1 MKNETIHGRLLAAM
15 STFIILMVC
24 LITYGMFYIT
34 GYYLYYFLFI
44 TSLFLGS
51 TNLLFILLKCE
62 DTRIHKPKKI
72 KVKKARKS
80 RRKKEVADLQEKD
93 KDDVV
98 EPVLEKHEKKKRVRL
113 HPIVLPICLIGYVL
127 VFYYCCTRIV
137 SYAKTVVNEG
147 KPIAAHAVFLIILF
161 VVITILE
168 RLCKHSKDNTRFVS
182 AILSNCR
189 VFFTILSIQ
198 TVLAAA
204 CVIIEV
210 LQLVSIQ
217 KYIGYLYTGIF
228 FYSVAFITLSLLII
242 IMRKELAVAPYIHI
256 PVPFVKREIDGQ
268 EKSFVEYLEEN
279 TGITLRSLWS
289 IKYIRDITPAIIFMI
304 AALLW
309 ISTCIIQ
316 VETNQQA
323 AVYRIGNLQE
333 KILKPGLHLTLPYP
347 FDKVEIYDTETVNK
361 TTIGYKATEN
371 ADNIWTEGHEGEEY
385 KLLLGG
391 GDEVVSINLRL
402 EYKISDLKQ
411 YLTTATSPESMM
423 QALAYELVTDQTI
436 ATDLSSLMSA
446 DRDAFSENFQK
457 ELSKMMEEKKLGLEV
472 VAVVL
477 ESIHPPVEIAWVY
490 QELISAGINAEK
502 YLVNAQ
508 DVAAVTIAQ
517 AETTHDTTVGG
528 AQVSYEEKV
537 AAAKAS
543 ITEFMASVEAYNASS
558 DAYKYQKY
566 LAAVRKAYGNAN
578 LVILGEGVDQ
588 SAIYFGN
595 IAGNSGNSSSS
606 NAGNSSS
613 SNAGNSSSS
622 NSNSNSGNNTNNSSG
637 NSSTQQ

>member
-1 MKNETIHGRLLAAM
+1 MKNETIQGRLLAAM

-34 GYYLYYFLFI
+34 GYYLYFFIFI

-72 KVKKARKS
+72 KVKKAKKRK
-80 RRKKEVADLQEKD
+80 RKKAVAEHEEMDSKEAIEAVKQKR
-93 KDDVV
+93 
-98 EPVLEKHEKKKRVRL
+98 EKKRRVRL

-127 VFYYCCTRIV
+127 IFYYCCTRIV
-137 SYAKTVVNEG
+137 SYAKTIVNGG

-168 RLCKHSKDNTRFVS
+168 RLCKHSNDNTRFVS

-189 VFFTILSIQ
+189 VFFTILSVQ

-210 LQLVSIQ
+210 LQLINIQ
-217 KYIGYLYTGIF
+217 KYIGYIYTGIF
-228 FYSVAFITLSLLII
+228 FYSVAFVTLSLLII
-242 IMRKELAVAPYIHI
+242 IMRKELAVAPYIHV

-289 IKYIRDITPAIIFMI
+289 IKYIRDITPAVVFLI
-304 AALLW
+304 AVLLW
-309 ISTCIIQ
+309 LSTCIIQ

-333 KILKPGLHLTLPYP
+333 KILQPGLHLTLPYP

-371 ADNIWTEGHEGEEY
+371 ADNIWTEGHQGEEY

-402 EYKISDLKQ
+402 EYKISDLKE

-457 ELSKMMEEKKLGLEV
+457 ELGKMMEEKKLGLEV
-472 VAVVL
+472 VAVIL

-543 ITEFMASVEAYNASS
+543 VTEFMASVEAYNASS

-595 IAGNSGNSSSS
+595 IAGNSGNSESGSS
-606 NAGNSSS
+606 NN
-613 SNAGNSSSS
+613 
-622 NSNSNSGNNTNNSSG
+622 NSNSNTNGNSNNSSG
-637 NSSTQQ
+637 NSNTQQ

>member
-1 MKNETIHGRLLAAM
+1 MKKETIHGRLLAAM
-15 STFIILMVC
+15 STFVILMVC

-44 TSLFLGS
+44 TSLFLSS

-72 KVKKARKS
+72 KVKKARKR
-80 RRKKEVADLQEKD
+80 RRKKAVAEQHEKD
-93 KDDVV
+93 PEETV
-98 EPVLEKHEKKKRVRL
+98 ELIEEKREKKKRVSF
-113 HPIVLPICLIGYVL
+113 HPFVLPTCLIGYV
-127 VFYYCCTRIV
+127 VIFYYCCTRIV
-137 SYAKTVVNEG
+137 AYAKTVVNEG
-147 KPIAAHAVFLIILF
+147 KPIANHAVFLIILF

-168 RLCKHSKDNTRFVS
+168 ILCKHSKGNTRFVS

-189 VFFTILSIQ
+189 VFFTILSVQ
-198 TVLAAA
+198 TVLAVA
-204 CVIIEV
+204 CVIVEV
-210 LQLVSIQ
+210 LQLVNIQ
-217 KYIGYLYTGIF
+217 KYISYIYTGIF
-228 FYSVAFITLSLLII
+228 FYYVAFVTLSLLII
-242 IMRKELAVAPYIHI
+242 IVRKELDVAPYIHV

-268 EKSFVEYLEEN
+268 EKSFLEYLEEN

-289 IKYIRDITPAIIFMI
+289 IKYIRDITPAILFMI
-304 AALLW
+304 GVLLW
-309 ISTCIIQ
+309 LSTCIIQ

-333 KILKPGLHLTLPYP
+333 KILNPGLHVTLPYP

-411 YLTTATSPESMM
+411 YLTTSTSPESMM
-423 QALAYELVTDQTI
+423 QAMAYELVTDKTI

-457 ELSKMMEEKKLGLEV
+457 ELSKMIKEKRLGLEV
-472 VAVVL
+472 VAVIL
-477 ESIHPPVEIAWVY
+477 ESIHPPVEIARVY
-490 QELISAGINAEK
+490 QELISAGINAEQ
-502 YLVNAQ
+502 YLVQAQ
-508 DVAAVTIAQ
+508 DVAAITIAQ
-517 AETTHDTTVGG
+517 AETTQDTTVGN
-528 AQVSYEEKV
+528 AQVNYEEKV

-543 ITEFMASVEAYNASS
+543 VTEFMASVEAYNASS

-595 IAGNSGNSSSS
+595 IVGDYGTSS
-606 NAGNSSS
+606 NN
-613 SNAGNSSSS
+613 
-622 NSNSNSGNNTNNSSG
+622 NSNSNSENS
-637 NSSTQQ
+637 NTQQ

>member
-1 MKNETIHGRLLAAM
+1 MKKETIHGRLLAAM
-15 STFIILMVC
+15 STFVILMVC

-44 TSLFLGS
+44 SSLFLSS

-72 KVKKARKS
+72 KVKKARKR
-80 RRKKEVADLQEKD
+80 RRKKAVAEQHEKD
-93 KDDVV
+93 P
-98 EPVLEKHEKKKRVRL
+98 EETELIEEKREKKKRVSF
-113 HPIVLPICLIGYVL
+113 HPFVLPTCLIGYV
-127 VFYYCCTRIV
+127 VIFYYCCTRIV
-137 SYAKTVVNEG
+137 AYAKTVVNEG
-147 KPIAAHAVFLIILF
+147 KPIANHAVFLIILF

-168 RLCKHSKDNTRFVS
+168 ILCKHSEGNTRFVS

-189 VFFTILSIQ
+189 VFFTILSVQ
-198 TVLAAA
+198 TVLAVA
-204 CVIIEV
+204 CVIVEV
-210 LQLVSIQ
+210 LQLVNIQ
-217 KYIGYLYTGIF
+217 KYISYIYTGIF
-228 FYSVAFITLSLLII
+228 FYYVAFVTLSLLII
-242 IMRKELAVAPYIHI
+242 IVRKELDVAPYIHV

-268 EKSFVEYLEEN
+268 EKSFLEYLEEN

-289 IKYIRDITPAIIFMI
+289 IKYIRDITPAILFMI
-304 AALLW
+304 GVLLW
-309 ISTCIIQ
+309 LSTCIIQ

-333 KILKPGLHLTLPYP
+333 KILNPGLHVTLPYP

-411 YLTTATSPESMM
+411 YLTTSTSPESMM
-423 QALAYELVTDQTI
+423 QAMAYELVTDKTI

-457 ELSKMMEEKKLGLEV
+457 ELSKMIKEKRLGLEV
-472 VAVVL
+472 VAVIL
-477 ESIHPPVEIAWVY
+477 ESIHPPVEIARVY
-490 QELISAGINAEK
+490 QELISAGINAEQ
-502 YLVNAQ
+502 YLVQAQ
-508 DVAAVTIAQ
+508 DVAAITIAQ
-517 AETTHDTTVGG
+517 AETTQDTTVGN
-528 AQVSYEEKV
+528 AQVNYEEKV

-543 ITEFMASVEAYNASS
+543 VTEFMASVEAYNASS

-595 IAGNSGNSSSS
+595 IVGDYGTSS
-606 NAGNSSS
+606 NN
-613 SNAGNSSSS
+613 
-622 NSNSNSGNNTNNSSG
+622 NSNSNSENS
-637 NSSTQQ
+637 NTQQ

>member
-15 STFIILMVC
+15 STFIILMVS

-34 GYYLYYFLFI
+34 GYYLYFFLFI

-62 DTRIHKPKKI
+62 DMRIHKPKKI
-72 KVKKARKS
+72 KVKKAKK
-80 RRKKEVADLQEKD
+80 RRKKKDIEESQEEIEE
-93 KDDVV
+93 DVKQ
-98 EPVLEKHEKKKRVRL
+98 EEKHAKKKQFSL

-127 VFYYCCTRIV
+127 IFYYCCTRIV
-137 SYAKTVVNEG
+137 SYAKTVINEG

-189 VFFTILSIQ
+189 VFFTILSVQ
-198 TVLAAA
+198 TVLAAV
-204 CVIIEV
+204 CVIVEV
-210 LQLVSIQ
+210 LQLVNIQ
-217 KYIGYLYTGIF
+217 KYIGYIYTGIF
-228 FYSVAFITLSLLII
+228 FYYVAFVTLSLLII
-242 IMRKELAVAPYIHI
+242 LMRKELAVAPYIHV

-289 IKYIRDITPAIIFMI
+289 IKYIRDITPAVVFLI
-304 AALLW
+304 AVLLW
-309 ISTCIIQ
+309 LSTCIIQ

-347 FDKVEIYDTETVNK
+347 FDKVEIYDTENVNK

-457 ELSKMMEEKKLGLEV
+457 ELAKMMEEKNLGLEV
-472 VAVVL
+472 VAVIL

-543 ITEFMASVEAYNASS
+543 VTEFMASVEAYNASS

-595 IAGNSGNSSSS
+595 IAGNSGNSVS
-606 NAGNSSS
+606 GNS
-613 SNAGNSSSS
+613 GNNS
-622 NSNSNSGNNTNNSSG
+622 NSNSNSKSGNN
-637 NSSTQQ
+637 STQQ

>member
-15 STFIILMVC
+15 STFIILMVS

-34 GYYLYYFLFI
+34 GYYLYFFLFI

-62 DTRIHKPKKI
+62 DMRIHKPKKI
-72 KVKKARKS
+72 KVKKAKK
-80 RRKKEVADLQEKD
+80 RRKKKDIEESQEEIEE
-93 KDDVV
+93 DVKQ
-98 EPVLEKHEKKKRVRL
+98 EEKHAKKKQFSL
-113 HPIVLPICLIGYVL
+113 HPVVLPICLIGYVL
-127 VFYYCCTRIV
+127 IFYYCCTRIV
-137 SYAKTVVNEG
+137 SYAKTVINEG

-189 VFFTILSIQ
+189 VFFTILSVQ
-198 TVLAAA
+198 TVLAAV
-204 CVIIEV
+204 CVIVEV
-210 LQLVSIQ
+210 LQLVNIQ
-217 KYIGYLYTGIF
+217 KYIGYIYTGIF
-228 FYSVAFITLSLLII
+228 FYYVAFVTLSLLII
-242 IMRKELAVAPYIHI
+242 LMRKELAVAPYIHV

-289 IKYIRDITPAIIFMI
+289 IKYIRDITPAVVFLI
-304 AALLW
+304 AVLLW
-309 ISTCIIQ
+309 LSTCIIQ

-347 FDKVEIYDTETVNK
+347 FDKVEIYDTENVNK

-457 ELSKMMEEKKLGLEV
+457 ELAKMMEEKNLGLEV
-472 VAVVL
+472 VAVIL

-543 ITEFMASVEAYNASS
+543 VTEFMASVEAYNASS

-595 IAGNSGNSSSS
+595 IAGNSGNSVS
-606 NAGNSSS
+606 GNSGNN
-613 SNAGNSSSS
+613 SNS
-622 NSNSNSGNNTNNSSG
+622 NSNSNSGNN
-637 NSSTQQ
+637 STQQ

>member
-24 LITYGMFYIT
+24 LITYGMFYVT

-72 KVKKARKS
+72 KVKKTKKS
-80 RRKKEVADLQEKD
+80 KRKKEVEE
-93 KDDVV
+93 VV
-98 EPVLEKHEKKKRVRL
+98 EPTEEKHDKKRRIKL

-127 VFYYCCTRIV
+127 IFYYCCTRIV

-189 VFFTILSIQ
+189 VFFTILSVQ

-210 LQLVSIQ
+210 LQLVNIQ
-217 KYIGYLYTGIF
+217 QYIGYLYTGIF
-228 FYSVAFITLSLLII
+228 FYSVAFVTLSLLII
-242 IMRKELAVAPYIHI
+242 IMRKELDVAPYIHI

-289 IKYIRDITPAIIFMI
+289 IKYIRDITPAVLFMI

-309 ISTCIIQ
+309 LSTCIIQ

-347 FDKVEIYDTETVNK
+347 FDKVEIYDTESVNK

-457 ELSKMMEEKKLGLEV
+457 ELSKMMEEKNLGLEV

-595 IAGNSGNSSSS
+595 IAGNSGSSSSESSGNSSS
-606 NAGNSSS
+606 NAGN
-613 SNAGNSSSS
+613 NS
-622 NSNSNSGNNTNNSSG
+622 NSNSNNNSGNN
-637 NSSTQQ
+637 STQ

>member
-15 STFIILMVC
+15 STFIILMVS

-34 GYYLYYFLFI
+34 GYYLYFFLFI

-62 DTRIHKPKKI
+62 DMRIHKPKKI
-72 KVKKARKS
+72 KVKKAKK
-80 RRKKEVADLQEKD
+80 RRKKKDIEESQEEAEE
-93 KDDVV
+93 DVKQ
-98 EPVLEKHEKKKRVRL
+98 EEKHAKKKQFSL
-113 HPIVLPICLIGYVL
+113 HPVVLPICLIGYVL
-127 VFYYCCTRIV
+127 IFYYCCTRIV
-137 SYAKTVVNEG
+137 SYAKTVINEG

-189 VFFTILSIQ
+189 VFFTILSVQ
-198 TVLAAA
+198 TVLAAV
-204 CVIIEV
+204 CVIVEV
-210 LQLVSIQ
+210 LQLVNIQ
-217 KYIGYLYTGIF
+217 KYIGYIYTGIF
-228 FYSVAFITLSLLII
+228 FYYVAFVTLSLLII
-242 IMRKELAVAPYIHI
+242 LMRKELAVAPYIHV

-289 IKYIRDITPAIIFMI
+289 IKYIRDITPAVVFLI
-304 AALLW
+304 AVLLW
-309 ISTCIIQ
+309 LSTCIIQ

-371 ADNIWTEGHEGEEY
+371 SDNIWTEGHQGEEY

-457 ELSKMMEEKKLGLEV
+457 ELAKMMEEKNLGLEV
-472 VAVVL
+472 VAVIL

-543 ITEFMASVEAYNASS
+543 VTEFMASVEAYNASS

-595 IAGNSGNSSSS
+595 IAGNSGNSASG
-606 NAGNSSS
+606 NAGNN
-613 SNAGNSSSS
+613 SNGNNS
-622 NSNSNSGNNTNNSSG
+622 NSNSNNNSGNNANSNSGNN
-637 NSSTQQ
+637 STQQ

>member
-15 STFIILMVC
+15 STFIILMIC

-34 GYYLYYFLFI
+34 GYYLYFFLFI

-62 DTRIHKPKKI
+62 DIRIHKPKKV
-72 KVKKARKS
+72 KTKKAKK
-80 RRKKEVADLQEKD
+80 RRKKA
-93 KDDVV
+93 VV
-98 EPVLEKHEKKKRVRL
+98 EQQNDEKEEAEVSVKETIAKKKRIRL
-113 HPIVLPICLIGYVL
+113 HPIVLPVCLIGYVL
-127 VFYYCCTRIV
+127 IFYYCCTRIV
-137 SYAKTVVNEG
+137 AFAKTVVNGE

-168 RLCKHSKDNTRFVS
+168 RLCKHSGDNTRFIS

-189 VFFTILSIQ
+189 VFFTILSVQ

-204 CVIIEV
+204 CVIVEV
-210 LQLVSIQ
+210 LQLINIQ
-217 KYIGYLYTGIF
+217 KYIGYIYTGIF
-228 FYSVAFITLSLLII
+228 FYCVAFVTLSLLII
-242 IMRKELAVAPYIHI
+242 LMRKELEIAPYIH
-256 PVPFVKREIDGQ
+256 VPLPFIKREIDGQ

-289 IKYIRDITPAIIFMI
+289 IKYIRDITPAILFMI
-304 AALLW
+304 AVLLW
-309 ISTCIIQ
+309 LSTCIIQ

-333 KILKPGLHLTLPYP
+333 KILQPGLHLTLPYP
-347 FDKVEIYDTETVNK
+347 FDKVEIYNTETVNK
-361 TTIGYKATEN
+361 TTIGYKSTEN
-371 ADNIWTEGHEGEEY
+371 ADNVWTEGHQGEEY

-446 DRDAFSENFQK
+446 DRDAFSENFRK
-457 ELSKMMEEKKLGLEV
+457 ELAKMIEDKNLGLEV
-472 VAVVL
+472 VAVIL

-490 QELISAGINAEK
+490 QELISAEIKAEK

-517 AETTHDTTVGG
+517 AETTQDTTVGA
-528 AQVSYEEKV
+528 AQVSYEEKM

-543 ITEFMASVEAYNASS
+543 VTEFMASVEAYNASS

-595 IAGNSGNSSSS
+595 IAGSSGDSSSS
-606 NAGNSSS
+606 N
-613 SNAGNSSSS
+613 
-622 NSNSNSGNNTNNSSG
+622 SG

>member
-15 STFIILMVC
+15 STFIILMVS

-34 GYYLYYFLFI
+34 GYYLYFFLFI

-62 DTRIHKPKKI
+62 DMRIHKPKKI
-72 KVKKARKS
+72 KVKKAKK
-80 RRKKEVADLQEKD
+80 RRKKKDIEESQEEIEEGVKQ
-93 KDDVV
+93 
-98 EPVLEKHEKKKRVRL
+98 EEKHAKKKQFSL

-127 VFYYCCTRIV
+127 IFYYCCTRIV
-137 SYAKTVVNEG
+137 SYAKTVINEG

-189 VFFTILSIQ
+189 VFFTILSVQ
-198 TVLAAA
+198 TVLAAV
-204 CVIIEV
+204 CVIVEV
-210 LQLVSIQ
+210 LQLVNIQ
-217 KYIGYLYTGIF
+217 KYIGYIYTGIF
-228 FYSVAFITLSLLII
+228 FYYVAFVTLSLLII
-242 IMRKELAVAPYIHI
+242 LMRKELAVAPYIHV

-289 IKYIRDITPAIIFMI
+289 IKYIRDITPAVVFLI
-304 AALLW
+304 AVLLW
-309 ISTCIIQ
+309 LSTCIIQ

-371 ADNIWTEGHEGEEY
+371 SDNIWTEGHQGEEY

-411 YLTTATSPESMM
+411 YLTTATSPEFMM

-457 ELSKMMEEKKLGLEV
+457 ELAKMMEEKNLGLEV
-472 VAVVL
+472 VAVIL

-543 ITEFMASVEAYNASS
+543 VTEFMASVEAYNASS

-595 IAGNSGNSSSS
+595 IAGNSGNSAS
-606 NAGNSSS
+606 GNL
-613 SNAGNSSSS
+613 GNSS
-622 NSNSNSGNNTNNSSG
+622 NSNSNSKSGSNSTNSSG
-637 NSSTQQ
+637 NSNTQQ

>member
-44 TSLFLGS
+44 TSLFLGT

-72 KVKKARKS
+72 KVKKDRKS
-80 RRKKEVADLQEKD
+80 RRKATEKAQETEKEEQ
-93 KDDVV
+93 VV
-98 EPVLEKHEKKKRVRL
+98 LVEENKEKKKRFSL
-113 HPIVLPICLIGYVL
+113 HPFVLPVCLIGYVL
-127 VFYYCCTRIV
+127 IFYYCCTRIV

-189 VFFTILSIQ
+189 VFFTILSVQ
-198 TVLAAA
+198 TVLAAV
-204 CVIIEV
+204 CVIVEV
-210 LQLVSIQ
+210 LQLVNIQ
-217 KYIGYLYTGIF
+217 KYIGYIYTGIF
-228 FYSVAFITLSLLII
+228 FYYVAFVTLSLLII
-242 IMRKELAVAPYIHI
+242 LMRKELAVAPYIHV
-256 PVPFVKREIDGQ
+256 PVPFVKREIEGQ

-289 IKYIRDITPAIIFMI
+289 IKYIRDITPAVVFLI
-304 AALLW
+304 AVLLW
-309 ISTCIIQ
+309 LSTCIIQ
-316 VETNQQA
+316 VEINQQA

-371 ADNIWTEGHEGEEY
+371 SDNIWTEGHQGEEY

-457 ELSKMMEEKKLGLEV
+457 ELAKMMEEKNLGLEV
-472 VAVVL
+472 VAVIL

-490 QELISAGINAEK
+490 QELISAGINAER

-543 ITEFMASVEAYNASS
+543 VTEFMASVEAYNASS

-595 IAGNSGNSSSS
+595 IAGNSGNSASG
-606 NAGNSSS
+606 NAGNN
-613 SNAGNSSSS
+613 SNGNNS
-622 NSNSNSGNNTNNSSG
+622 NSNSNNNSGNNANSNSGNN
-637 NSSTQQ
+637 STQQ

>member
-347 FDKVEIYDTETVNK
+347 FDKVEIYDTENVNK

-606 NAGNSSS
+606 NAGN
-613 SNAGNSSSS
+613 NSSS

>member
-34 GYYLYYFLFI
+34 GYYLYFFLFI

-51 TNLLFILLKCE
+51 TNLLFIILKCE

-72 KVKKARKS
+72 KVKKAKKS
-80 RRKKEVADLQEKD
+80 RRKKAVTEHENMDSKETI
-93 KDDVV
+93 
-98 EPVLEKHEKKKRVRL
+98 EPVEEKRDKKKRVRL
-113 HPIVLPICLIGYVL
+113 HPIVLPVCLIGYVL
-127 VFYYCCTRIV
+127 IFYYCCTRIV

-168 RLCKHSKDNTRFVS
+168 RLCKHSKDNTRFVT

-198 TVLAAA
+198 TVFAAV
-204 CVIIEV
+204 CVIVEV
-210 LQLVSIQ
+210 LQLVNIQ
-217 KYIGYLYTGIF
+217 KYIGYIYTGIF
-228 FYSVAFITLSLLII
+228 FYYVAFVTLSLLII
-242 IMRKELAVAPYIHI
+242 IMRKELSVAPYIHV

-268 EKSFVEYLEEN
+268 EKSFIEYLEEN

-289 IKYIRDITPAIIFMI
+289 IKYIRDITPEVVFLI
-304 AALLW
+304 AVLLW
-309 ISTCIIQ
+309 LSTCIIQ

-333 KILKPGLHLTLPYP
+333 KILQPGLHLTLPYP

-371 ADNIWTEGHEGEEY
+371 ADNIWTEGHQGEEY

-457 ELSKMMEEKKLGLEV
+457 ELSKMMEEKNLGLEV
-472 VAVVL
+472 VAVIL

-490 QELISAGINAEK
+490 QELISAGINAER

-543 ITEFMASVEAYNASS
+543 VTEFMASVEAYNASS

-595 IAGNSGNSSSS
+595 IAGNSGNSSSGNS
-606 NAGNSSS
+606 GNSAGGNSGNSSNNNAGNN
-613 SNAGNSSSS
+613 SNGNS
-622 NSNSNSGNNTNNSSG
+622 NNNSGNNN
-637 NSSTQQ
+637 TQQ

>member
-72 KVKKARKS
+72 KVKKTKKS
-80 RRKKEVADLQEKD
+80 RRKKAIAEHQD
-93 KDDVV
+93 KDDAVNPI
-98 EPVLEKHEKKKRVRL
+98 EEKPEKKRRFHL

-127 VFYYCCTRIV
+127 IFYYCCTRIV
-137 SYAKTVVNEG
+137 SYAKTVINEG

-189 VFFTILSIQ
+189 VFFTILSVQ

-210 LQLVSIQ
+210 LQLVNIQ
-217 KYIGYLYTGIF
+217 QYIGYLYTGIF
-228 FYSVAFITLSLLII
+228 FYSVAFVTLSLLII
-242 IMRKELAVAPYIHI
+242 IMRKELDVAPYIHI

-289 IKYIRDITPAIIFMI
+289 IKYIRDITPAVLFMI

-309 ISTCIIQ
+309 LSTCIIQ

-347 FDKVEIYDTETVNK
+347 FDKVEIYDTESVNK

-457 ELSKMMEEKKLGLEV
+457 ELSKMMEEKNLGLEV

-595 IAGNSGNSSSS
+595 IAGNSG
-606 NAGNSSS
+606 
-613 SNAGNSSSS
+613 SSSS
-622 NSNSNSGNNTNNSSG
+622 NSGNNSNSNAGNNSNGNSNNNSGNNSA
-637 NSSTQQ
+637 QQ

>member
-24 LITYGMFYIT
+24 LITYGMFYVT

-72 KVKKARKS
+72 KVKKTKKS
-80 RRKKEVADLQEKD
+80 RRKKEVEEVVNPIEEK
-93 KDDVV
+93 
-98 EPVLEKHEKKKRVRL
+98 PEKKRRFHL

-127 VFYYCCTRIV
+127 IFYYCCTRIV

-189 VFFTILSIQ
+189 VFFTILSVQ

-210 LQLVSIQ
+210 LQLVNIQ
-217 KYIGYLYTGIF
+217 QYIGYLYTGIF
-228 FYSVAFITLSLLII
+228 FYSVAFVTLSLLII
-242 IMRKELAVAPYIHI
+242 IMRKELDVAPYIHI

-289 IKYIRDITPAIIFMI
+289 IKYIRDITPAVLFMI

-309 ISTCIIQ
+309 LSTCIIQ

-347 FDKVEIYDTETVNK
+347 FDKVEIYDTESVNK

-457 ELSKMMEEKKLGLEV
+457 ELSKMMEEKNLGLEV

-595 IAGNSGNSSSS
+595 IAGNSGNSAS
-606 NAGNSSS
+606 GNS
-613 SNAGNSSSS
+613 GNSTNGNS
-622 NSNSNSGNNTNNSSG
+622 NNNSGNNANSNSGNNSA
-637 NSSTQQ
+637 QQ

>member
-1 MKNETIHGRLLAAM
+1 MKNETIHGRMLAAM
-15 STFIILMVC
+15 STFIVMVIC
-24 LITYGMFYIT
+24 IITYGMFYIT
-34 GYYLYYFLFI
+34 GYYLYFFLFI
-44 TSLFLGS
+44 TSLFLGA
-51 TNLLFILLKCE
+51 TNLLFIILKCE
-62 DTRIHKPKKI
+62 DTRLKKPKKVR
-72 KVKKARKS
+72 VKKEK
-80 RRKKEVADLQEKD
+80 RRKKKTVEVFSEVNSEENKSVTA
-93 KDDVV
+93 V
-98 EPVLEKHEKKKRVRL
+98 KHKKRKHISL
-113 HPIVLPICLIGYVL
+113 HPLVLPVCLIGYVII
-127 VFYYCCTRIV
+127 FYYCCTRIV

-147 KPIAAHAVFLIILF
+147 KPIAAHAIFLIILF

-168 RLCKHSKDNTRFVS
+168 RLCKHSKDNTKFVS

-189 VFFTILSIQ
+189 IFFTVLSVQ
-198 TVLAAA
+198 TILAAA
-204 CVIIEV
+204 CVIVEV
-210 LQLVSIQ
+210 LQLINIQ
-217 KYIGYLYTGIF
+217 KYIGYIYTGIF
-228 FYSVAFITLSLLII
+228 FYYVVFVTLSLLII
-242 IMRKELAVAPYIHI
+242 IMRKELAVAPYIHV

-289 IKYIRDITPAIIFMI
+289 IKYIREITPTIIFMI
-304 AALLW
+304 GLLLW

-323 AVYRIGNLQE
+323 AIYRIGNLQE
-333 KILKPGLHLTLPYP
+333 RILKPGLHLTLPYP
-347 FDKVEIYDTETVNK
+347 FDKVEIYDTETVKK

-402 EYKISDLKQ
+402 EYKISDLKH

-457 ELSKMMEEKKLGLEV
+457 ELGKMLEEKKIGLEV

-490 QELISAGINAEK
+490 QELISAGIKAEK

-517 AETTHDTTVGG
+517 AETTYDTTVGS

-537 AAAKAS
+537 ATAKAS

-595 IAGNSGNSSSS
+595 ISGSS
-606 NAGNSSS
+606 G
-613 SNAGNSSSS
+613 SSSS
-622 NSNSNSGNNTNNSSG
+622 NSSSNSGNSN
-637 NSSTQQ
+637 TQQ

>member
-72 KVKKARKS
+72 KVKKTKKS
-80 RRKKEVADLQEKD
+80 RRKKEVEEVVNPIEEK
-93 KDDVV
+93 
-98 EPVLEKHEKKKRVRL
+98 PEKKRRFHL

-127 VFYYCCTRIV
+127 IFYYCCTRIV

-189 VFFTILSIQ
+189 VFFTILSVQ

-210 LQLVSIQ
+210 LQLVNIQ
-217 KYIGYLYTGIF
+217 KYIGYIYTGIF
-228 FYSVAFITLSLLII
+228 FYSVAFVTLSLLII
-242 IMRKELAVAPYIHI
+242 IMRKELDVAPYIHI

-289 IKYIRDITPAIIFMI
+289 IKYIRDITPAVLFMI

-309 ISTCIIQ
+309 LSTCIIQ

-457 ELSKMMEEKKLGLEV
+457 ELSKMMEEKNLGLEV

-595 IAGNSGNSSSS
+595 IAGNSG
-606 NAGNSSS
+606 
-613 SNAGNSSSS
+613 SSSS
-622 NSNSNSGNNTNNSSG
+622 NSGNNSNSNAGNNSNGNSNNNSGNN
-637 NSSTQQ
+637 STQQ

>member
-15 STFIILMVC
+15 STFIILLIC

-34 GYYLYYFLFI
+34 GYYLYFFLFM

-62 DTRIHKPKKI
+62 DTRIKKPKKI
-72 KVKKARKS
+72 KVKKTKK
-80 RRKKEVADLQEKD
+80 RRKKKEVEDFQEIG
-93 KDDVV
+93 
-98 EPVLEKHEKKKRVRL
+98 EPEPEGQLEKREKKKRLRF
-113 HPIVLPICLIGYVL
+113 HPIVLPICFISYVL
-127 VFYYCCTRIV
+127 IFYYCCTRIV
-137 SYAKTVVNEG
+137 AFAKTVVNEG

-189 VFFTILSIQ
+189 VFLTILLVQ
-198 TVLAAA
+198 TVLAAV
-204 CVIIEV
+204 CVIVEV
-210 LQLVSIQ
+210 LQLVNIQ
-217 KYIGYLYTGIF
+217 KYIGYIYTGIF
-228 FYSVAFITLSLLII
+228 FYYIAFVTLSLLII
-242 IMRKELAVAPYIHI
+242 IMRKELTVTPYIHVPI
-256 PVPFVKREIDGQ
+256 PFIKREIDGQ

-289 IKYIRDITPAIIFMI
+289 IKYIRDITPAILFMI
-304 AALLW
+304 GVLLW
-309 ISTCIIQ
+309 LSTCIIQ
-316 VETNQQA
+316 VETKQQA
-323 AVYRIGNLQE
+323 AVYRIGKLQE
-333 KILKPGLHLTLPYP
+333 KILQPGLHVTLPYP

-371 ADNIWTEGHEGEEY
+371 ADNIWTEGHQGEEY

-457 ELSKMMEEKKLGLEV
+457 ELSKMMGEKNLGLEV
-472 VAVVL
+472 VAVIL

-490 QELISAGINAEK
+490 QELISAGINAER

-517 AETTHDTTVGG
+517 AETTQDTTVGA
-528 AQVSYEEKV
+528 AQVSYEEKL

-543 ITEFMASVEAYNASS
+543 VTEFMASVEAYNASS

-595 IAGNSGNSSSS
+595 IAGN
-606 NAGNSSS
+606 AGNST
-613 SNAGNSSSS
+613 NGNSNNSTENNA
-622 NSNSNSGNNTNNSSG
+622 NSNSKNN
-637 NSSTQQ
+637 STQQ

>member
-1 MKNETIHGRLLAAM
+1 MKNETIHGRMLAAM
-15 STFIILMVC
+15 STFIILMIC
-24 LITYGMFYIT
+24 AITYGMFYIT
-34 GYYLYYFLFI
+34 GYYLYFFLFI
-44 TSLFLGS
+44 TSLFLGA

-62 DTRIHKPKKI
+62 DTRVKKPKKV
-72 KVKKARKS
+72 KAKKAKK
-80 RRKKEVADLQEKD
+80 RRKKKIVEEISEADTAEQKVEA
-93 KDDVV
+93 DV
-98 EPVLEKHEKKKRVRL
+98 KQKKRKHLSL
-113 HPIVLPICLIGYVL
+113 HPFVLPVCLIGYAL

-168 RLCKHSKDNTRFVS
+168 RLCKHSKDNTRFVT

-189 VFFTILSIQ
+189 VFFTVLSVQ

-204 CVIIEV
+204 CVIVEV
-210 LQLVSIQ
+210 LQLVNIQ

-228 FYSVAFITLSLLII
+228 FYYVVFVTLSLLII
-242 IMRKELAVAPYIHI
+242 LMRKELAVAPYIHV
-256 PVPFVKREIDGQ
+256 PVPFVKREIDGE

-289 IKYIRDITPAIIFMI
+289 IKYIREITPSILFMI
-304 AALLW
+304 GLLLW
-309 ISTCIIQ
+309 LSTCIIQ

-323 AVYRIGNLQE
+323 AIYRIGNLQDR
-333 KILKPGLHLTLPYP
+333 ILQPGLHLTLPYP

-361 TTIGYKATEN
+361 TTIGYKAEEN
-371 ADNIWTEGHEGEEY
+371 ADNIWTEGHQGEEY

-457 ELSKMMEEKKLGLEV
+457 ELGKMLKEKEIGLEV

-490 QELISAGINAEK
+490 QELISAEIKAEK

-517 AETTHDTTVGG
+517 AETTYDTTVGT

-595 IAGNSGNSSSS
+595 ISGNSGSSSSDSGSSSGSNSSGSAGSNSSSS
-606 NAGNSSS
+606 SGSNSSS
-613 SNAGNSSSS
+613 SSS
-622 NSNSNSGNNTNNSSG
+622 NTE
-637 NSSTQQ
+637 Q

>member
-51 TNLLFILLKCE
+51 TNFLFILLKCE

-72 KVKKARKS
+72 KVRKAKKS
-80 RRKKEVADLQEKD
+80 RRKKEVEG
-93 KDDVV
+93 VV
-98 EPVLEKHEKKKRVRL
+98 EPTEEKPEKKRRVRL

-127 VFYYCCTRIV
+127 IFYYCCTRIV
-137 SYAKTVVNEG
+137 SYANTVVNEG

-189 VFFTILSIQ
+189 VFFTILSVQ

-210 LQLVSIQ
+210 LQLINIQ

-228 FYSVAFITLSLLII
+228 FYSIAFTTLSLLII

-256 PVPFVKREIDGQ
+256 PVPFVKREIGGQ

-289 IKYIRDITPAIIFMI
+289 IKYIRDITPAVLFMI

-309 ISTCIIQ
+309 LSTCIIQ

-347 FDKVEIYDTETVNK
+347 FDKVEIYDTENVNK

-411 YLTTATSPESMM
+411 YLTTATSPESVM

-457 ELSKMMEEKKLGLEV
+457 ELSKMLEEKNLGLEV

-595 IAGNSGNSSSS
+595 IAGNSGNSAS
-606 NAGNSSS
+606 GNS
-613 SNAGNSSSS
+613 GNSTNGNS
-622 NSNSNSGNNTNNSSG
+622 NNNSGNNANSNSGNN
-637 NSSTQQ
+637 STQQ

>member
-51 TNLLFILLKCE
+51 TNFLFILLKCE

-72 KVKKARKS
+72 KVRKAKKS
-80 RRKKEVADLQEKD
+80 RRKKEVEG
-93 KDDVV
+93 VV
-98 EPVLEKHEKKKRVRL
+98 EPTEEKPEKKRRVRL

-127 VFYYCCTRIV
+127 IFYYCCTRIV
-137 SYAKTVVNEG
+137 SYANTVVNEG

-189 VFFTILSIQ
+189 VFFTILSVQ

-210 LQLVSIQ
+210 LQLINIQ

-228 FYSVAFITLSLLII
+228 FYSIAFTTLSLLII
-242 IMRKELAVAPYIHI
+242 IMQKELAVAPYIHI
-256 PVPFVKREIDGQ
+256 PVPFVKREIGGQ

-289 IKYIRDITPAIIFMI
+289 IKYIRDITPAVLFMI

-309 ISTCIIQ
+309 LSTCIIQ

-347 FDKVEIYDTETVNK
+347 FDKVEIYDTENVNK

-411 YLTTATSPESMM
+411 YLTTATSPESVM

-457 ELSKMMEEKKLGLEV
+457 ELSKMLEEKNLGLEV

-595 IAGNSGNSSSS
+595 IAGNSGNSAS
-606 NAGNSSS
+606 GNS
-613 SNAGNSSSS
+613 GNSTNGNS
-622 NSNSNSGNNTNNSSG
+622 NNNSGNNANSNSGNN
-637 NSSTQQ
+637 STQQ

>member
-15 STFIILMVC
+15 STFFILMVC

-72 KVKKARKS
+72 KVKKAKK
-80 RRKKEVADLQEKD
+80 RRKKADVEEQQAEE
-93 KDDVV
+93 DV
-98 EPVLEKHEKKKRVRL
+98 KKKKKRFSL
-113 HPIVLPICLIGYVL
+113 HPIVLPICLIAYVL
-127 VFYYCCTRIV
+127 IFYFCCTRIV
-137 SYAKTVVNEG
+137 AYAKTVVNEG

-161 VVITILE
+161 VVITVLE

-189 VFFTILSIQ
+189 VFFTILSVQ
-198 TVLAAA
+198 TVFAAV
-204 CVIIEV
+204 CVIVEV
-210 LQLVSIQ
+210 LQLVNIQ
-217 KYIGYLYTGIF
+217 KYIGYMYTGIF
-228 FYSVAFITLSLLII
+228 FYYVAFVTLSLLII
-242 IMRKELAVAPYIHI
+242 IMRKELTIAPYIHV

-289 IKYIRDITPAIIFMI
+289 IKYIRDITPAILFMI
-304 AALLW
+304 GVLLW
-309 ISTCIIQ
+309 LSTCIIQ
-316 VETNQQA
+316 VETHQQA
-323 AVYRIGNLQE
+323 AVYRIGHLQE
-333 KILKPGLHLTLPYP
+333 KILQPGLHLTLPYP
-347 FDKVEIYDTETVNK
+347 FDKVEIYDTQTVNK

-371 ADNIWTEGHEGEEY
+371 ADNIWTEGHQGEEY

-423 QALAYELVTDQTI
+423 QALEYELVTDQTI

-457 ELSKMMEEKKLGLEV
+457 ELSKMMKEKNLGLEV
-472 VAVVL
+472 VAVIL

-490 QELISAGINAEK
+490 QELISAGINAER

-517 AETTHDTTVGG
+517 AETTKDTTVGS
-528 AQVSYEEKV
+528 AQVSYEEKL

-543 ITEFMASVEAYNASS
+543 VTEFMASVEAYNASS

-578 LVILGEGVDQ
+578 LVILGNGVDQ

-595 IAGNSGNSSSS
+595 IAGNSGN
-606 NAGNSSS
+606 
-613 SNAGNSSSS
+613 
-622 NSNSNSGNNTNNSSG
+622 NSNSNSGSDSSSSSGNNSSSNSG

>member
-15 STFIILMVC
+15 STFIILMVS

-34 GYYLYYFLFI
+34 GYYLYFFLFI

-62 DTRIHKPKKI
+62 DMRIHKPKKI
-72 KVKKARKS
+72 KVKKAKK
-80 RRKKEVADLQEKD
+80 RRKKKDIEESQEEIEEGVKQ
-93 KDDVV
+93 
-98 EPVLEKHEKKKRVRL
+98 EEKHAKKKQFSL

-127 VFYYCCTRIV
+127 IFYYCCTRIV
-137 SYAKTVVNEG
+137 SYAKTVINEG

-189 VFFTILSIQ
+189 VFFTILSVQ
-198 TVLAAA
+198 TVLAAV
-204 CVIIEV
+204 CVIVEV
-210 LQLVSIQ
+210 LQLVNIQ
-217 KYIGYLYTGIF
+217 KYIGYIYTGIF
-228 FYSVAFITLSLLII
+228 FYYVAFVTLSLLII
-242 IMRKELAVAPYIHI
+242 LMRKELAVAPYIHV

-289 IKYIRDITPAIIFMI
+289 IKYIRDITPAVVFLI
-304 AALLW
+304 AVLLW
-309 ISTCIIQ
+309 LSTCIIQ

-371 ADNIWTEGHEGEEY
+371 SDNIWTEGHQGEEY

-411 YLTTATSPESMM
+411 YLTTATSPEFMM

-457 ELSKMMEEKKLGLEV
+457 ELAKMMKEKNLGLEV
-472 VAVVL
+472 VAVIL

-543 ITEFMASVEAYNASS
+543 VTEFMASVEAYNASS

-595 IAGNSGNSSSS
+595 IAGNSGNSVS
-606 NAGNSSS
+606 GNSGNN
-613 SNAGNSSSS
+613 SNS
-622 NSNSNSGNNTNNSSG
+622 NSNSNSGNN
-637 NSSTQQ
+637 STQQ

>member
-15 STFIILMVC
+15 STFIILMVS

-34 GYYLYYFLFI
+34 GYYLYFFLFI
-44 TSLFLGS
+44 TSLFLGL

-62 DTRIHKPKKI
+62 DMRIHKPKKI
-72 KVKKARKS
+72 KVKKAKK
-80 RRKKEVADLQEKD
+80 RRKKKDIEESQEEAEE
-93 KDDVV
+93 DVKQ
-98 EPVLEKHEKKKRVRL
+98 EEKHAKKKQFSL

-127 VFYYCCTRIV
+127 IFYYCCTRIV
-137 SYAKTVVNEG
+137 SYAKTVINEG

-189 VFFTILSIQ
+189 VFFTILSVQ
-198 TVLAAA
+198 TVLAAV
-204 CVIIEV
+204 CVIVEV
-210 LQLVSIQ
+210 LQLVNIQ
-217 KYIGYLYTGIF
+217 KYIGYIYTGIF
-228 FYSVAFITLSLLII
+228 FYYVAFVTLSLLII
-242 IMRKELAVAPYIHI
+242 LMRKELAVAPYIHV

-289 IKYIRDITPAIIFMI
+289 IKYIRDITPAVVFLI
-304 AALLW
+304 AVLLW
-309 ISTCIIQ
+309 LSTCIIQ

-371 ADNIWTEGHEGEEY
+371 SDNIWTEGHQGEEY

-457 ELSKMMEEKKLGLEV
+457 ELAKMMEEKNLGLEV
-472 VAVVL
+472 VAVIL

-543 ITEFMASVEAYNASS
+543 VTEFMASVEAYNASS

-595 IAGNSGNSSSS
+595 IAGNSGNSASG
-606 NAGNSSS
+606 NAGNN
-613 SNAGNSSSS
+613 SNGNNS
-622 NSNSNSGNNTNNSSG
+622 NSNSNNNSGNNANSNSGNN
-637 NSSTQQ
+637 STQQ

>member
-1 MKNETIHGRLLAAM
+1 MKNETIQGRLLAAM

-34 GYYLYYFLFI
+34 GYYLYFFLFI
-44 TSLFLGS
+44 TSLFLCS
-51 TNLLFILLKCE
+51 TNFLFILLKCE

-72 KVKKARKS
+72 KVKRVRKS
-80 RRKKEVADLQEKD
+80 RRKKAVEELHEKN
-93 KDDVV
+93 KDDTVEVV
-98 EPVLEKHEKKKRVRL
+98 EEKRGKKKRVRL
-113 HPIVLPICLIGYVL
+113 HPIVLPICLIGYAL
-127 VFYYCCTRIV
+127 IFYYCCTRIV
-137 SYAKTVVNEG
+137 SYAKTVMNEG

-189 VFFTILSIQ
+189 VFFTILSVQ
-198 TVLAAA
+198 TVLAAV
-204 CVIIEV
+204 CVIVEV
-210 LQLVSIQ
+210 LQLVNIQ
-217 KYIGYLYTGIF
+217 KYIGYLFTGIF
-228 FYSVAFITLSLLII
+228 FYYVIFVTLSLLII
-242 IMRKELAVAPYIHI
+242 LMRKELTVAPYIHV
-256 PVPFVKREIDGQ
+256 PVPFVKREINGQ

-289 IKYIRDITPAIIFMI
+289 IKYIRDITPAILFMI
-304 AALLW
+304 GVLLW
-309 ISTCIIQ
+309 LSTCIIQ

-323 AVYRIGNLQE
+323 AVYRIGSLQD
-333 KILKPGLHLTLPYP
+333 KILNPGLHLTLPYP
-347 FDKVEIYDTETVNK
+347 FDKVEIYDTKMVNK

-402 EYKISDLKQ
+402 EYKISNLKQ

-457 ELSKMMEEKKLGLEV
+457 ELSKMMEEKNLGLEV
-472 VAVVL
+472 VAVIL
-477 ESIHPPVEIAWVY
+477 ESIHPPVEIAGVY
-490 QELISAGINAEK
+490 QELISAGINAER

-517 AETTHDTTVGG
+517 AETTQNTTIGA
-528 AQVSYEEKV
+528 AQVNYEEKV
-537 AAAKAS
+537 ATAKAS
-543 ITEFMASVEAYNASS
+543 IAEFMASVEAYNASS

-578 LVILGEGVDQ
+578 LVILGKGVDQ

-595 IAGNSGNSSSS
+595 IAENSD
-606 NAGNSSS
+606 
-613 SNAGNSSSS
+613 
-622 NSNSNSGNNTNNSSG
+622 NN
-637 NSSTQQ
+637 STQQ

>member
-15 STFIILMVC
+15 STFIILMVS

-34 GYYLYYFLFI
+34 GYYLYFFLFI

-62 DTRIHKPKKI
+62 DMRIHKPKKI
-72 KVKKARKS
+72 KVKKAKK
-80 RRKKEVADLQEKD
+80 RRKKKDIEESQEEIEE
-93 KDDVV
+93 DVKQ
-98 EPVLEKHEKKKRVRL
+98 EEKHAKKKQFSL

-127 VFYYCCTRIV
+127 IFYYCCTRIV
-137 SYAKTVVNEG
+137 SYAKTVINEG

-189 VFFTILSIQ
+189 VFFTILSVQ
-198 TVLAAA
+198 TVLAAV
-204 CVIIEV
+204 CVIVEV
-210 LQLVSIQ
+210 LQLVNIQ
-217 KYIGYLYTGIF
+217 KYIGYIYTGIF
-228 FYSVAFITLSLLII
+228 FYYVAFVTLSLLII
-242 IMRKELAVAPYIHI
+242 LMRKELAVAPYIHV

-289 IKYIRDITPAIIFMI
+289 IKYIRDITPAVVFLI
-304 AALLW
+304 AVLLW
-309 ISTCIIQ
+309 LSTCIIQ

-347 FDKVEIYDTETVNK
+347 FDKVEIYDTENVNK

-411 YLTTATSPESMM
+411 YLTTATSPESIM

-457 ELSKMMEEKKLGLEV
+457 ELAKMMEEKNLGLEV
-472 VAVVL
+472 VAVIL

-543 ITEFMASVEAYNASS
+543 VTEFMASVEAYNASS

-595 IAGNSGNSSSS
+595 IAGNSGNSVS
-606 NAGNSSS
+606 GNSGNN
-613 SNAGNSSSS
+613 SNS
-622 NSNSNSGNNTNNSSG
+622 NSNSNSGNN
-637 NSSTQQ
+637 STQQ

>member
-15 STFIILMVC
+15 STFIILMVS

-34 GYYLYYFLFI
+34 GYYLYFFLFI

-62 DTRIHKPKKI
+62 DMRIHKPKKI
-72 KVKKARKS
+72 KVKKAKK
-80 RRKKEVADLQEKD
+80 RRKKKDIEESQEEAEE
-93 KDDVV
+93 DVKQ
-98 EPVLEKHEKKKRVRL
+98 EEKHAKKKQFSL
-113 HPIVLPICLIGYVL
+113 HPVVLPICLIGYVL
-127 VFYYCCTRIV
+127 IFYYCCTRIV
-137 SYAKTVVNEG
+137 SYAKTVINEG

-189 VFFTILSIQ
+189 VFFTILSVQ
-198 TVLAAA
+198 TVLAAV
-204 CVIIEV
+204 CVIVEV
-210 LQLVSIQ
+210 LQLVNIQ
-217 KYIGYLYTGIF
+217 KYIGYIYTGIF
-228 FYSVAFITLSLLII
+228 FYYVAFVTLSLLII
-242 IMRKELAVAPYIHI
+242 LMRKELAVAPYIHV

-289 IKYIRDITPAIIFMI
+289 IKYIRDITPAVVFLI
-304 AALLW
+304 AVLLW
-309 ISTCIIQ
+309 LSTCIIQ

-347 FDKVEIYDTETVNK
+347 FDKVEIYDTENVNK

-457 ELSKMMEEKKLGLEV
+457 ELAKMMEEKNLGLEV
-472 VAVVL
+472 VAVIL

-543 ITEFMASVEAYNASS
+543 VTEFMASVEAYNASS

-595 IAGNSGNSSSS
+595 IAGNSGNSVS
-606 NAGNSSS
+606 GNSGNN
-613 SNAGNSSSS
+613 SNS
-622 NSNSNSGNNTNNSSG
+622 NSNSNSGNN
-637 NSSTQQ
+637 STQQ

>member
-72 KVKKARKS
+72 KVKKTKKS
-80 RRKKEVADLQEKD
+80 RRKKEVEEVVNPIEEK
-93 KDDVV
+93 
-98 EPVLEKHEKKKRVRL
+98 PEKKRRFHL

-127 VFYYCCTRIV
+127 IFYYCCTRIV

-189 VFFTILSIQ
+189 VFFTILSVQ

-210 LQLVSIQ
+210 LQLVNIQ
-217 KYIGYLYTGIF
+217 QYIGYLYTGIF
-228 FYSVAFITLSLLII
+228 FYSVAFVTLSLLII
-242 IMRKELAVAPYIHI
+242 IMRKELDVAPYIHI

-289 IKYIRDITPAIIFMI
+289 IKYIRDITPAVLFMI

-309 ISTCIIQ
+309 LSTCIIQ

-347 FDKVEIYDTETVNK
+347 FDKVEIYDTESVNK

-457 ELSKMMEEKKLGLEV
+457 ELSKMMEEKNLGLEV

-543 ITEFMASVEAYNASS
+543 VTEFMASVEAYNASS

-595 IAGNSGNSSSS
+595 IAGNSG
-606 NAGNSSS
+606 
-613 SNAGNSSSS
+613 SSSS
-622 NSNSNSGNNTNNSSG
+622 NSGNNSNSNAGNNSNGNSNNNSGNN
-637 NSSTQQ
+637 STQQ

>member
-1 MKNETIHGRLLAAM
+1 MKNETIHGRMLATM
-15 STFIILMVC
+15 STFIILMIC

-34 GYYLYYFLFI
+34 GYYLYFFLFI
-44 TSLFLGS
+44 TSLFLGA

-62 DTRIHKPKKI
+62 DTRLKKPKKV
-72 KVKKARKS
+72 KVKKAKK
-80 RRKKEVADLQEKD
+80 RRKKKIVEEITEADTEEQQAEA
-93 KDDVV
+93 DV
-98 EPVLEKHEKKKRVRL
+98 KKKKRKHLSL
-113 HPIVLPICLIGYVL
+113 HPFVFPICLAGYAL
-127 VFYYCCTRIV
+127 IFYYCCTRIV
-137 SYAKTVVNEG
+137 SYARTVVNEG

-161 VVITILE
+161 VVITILD
-168 RLCKHSKDNTRFVS
+168 RLCKHSKDNTRFVT

-189 VFFTILSIQ
+189 IFFTVLSVQ
-198 TVLAAA
+198 TILAAA
-204 CVIIEV
+204 CVIVEV
-210 LQLVSIQ
+210 LQLVNIQ
-217 KYIGYLYTGIF
+217 KYIGYIYTGIF
-228 FYSVAFITLSLLII
+228 FYYVVFVTLSLLII
-242 IMRKELAVAPYIHI
+242 IMRKELAVAPYIHV
-256 PVPFVKREIDGQ
+256 PVPFVKREIDGE

-289 IKYIRDITPAIIFMI
+289 IKYIREITPSILFMI
-304 AALLW
+304 GVLLW
-309 ISTCIIQ
+309 LSTCIIQ

-323 AVYRIGNLQE
+323 AIYRIGKLQN
-333 KILKPGLHLTLPYP
+333 KILEPGLHLTLPYP

-457 ELSKMMEEKKLGLEV
+457 ELGKMLEEKEIGLEV

-490 QELISAGINAEK
+490 QELISAEIKAEK

-517 AETTHDTTVGG
+517 AETTYDTTVGT

-537 AAAKAS
+537 ATAKAS

-595 IAGNSGNSSSS
+595 ITGNSGSSSS
-606 NAGNSSS
+606 DSGSSS
-613 SNAGNSSSS
+613 SSSSSSSSGSSSSSSSS
-622 NSNSNSGNNTNNSSG
+622 NSSSSS
-637 NSSTQQ
+637 SSTEQ

>member
-15 STFIILMVC
+15 STFIILMVS

-34 GYYLYYFLFI
+34 GYYLYFFLFI

-62 DTRIHKPKKI
+62 DMRIHKPKKI
-72 KVKKARKS
+72 KVKKAKK
-80 RRKKEVADLQEKD
+80 RRKKKDIEESQEEIEE
-93 KDDVV
+93 DVKQ
-98 EPVLEKHEKKKRVRL
+98 EEKHAKKKQFSL
-113 HPIVLPICLIGYVL
+113 HPVVLPICLIGYVL
-127 VFYYCCTRIV
+127 IFYYCCTRIV
-137 SYAKTVVNEG
+137 SYAKTVINEG

-189 VFFTILSIQ
+189 VFFTILSVQ
-198 TVLAAA
+198 TVLAAV
-204 CVIIEV
+204 CVIVEV
-210 LQLVSIQ
+210 LQLVNIQ
-217 KYIGYLYTGIF
+217 KYIGYIYTGIF
-228 FYSVAFITLSLLII
+228 FYYVAFVTLSLLII
-242 IMRKELAVAPYIHI
+242 LMRKELAVAPYIHV

-289 IKYIRDITPAIIFMI
+289 IKYIRDITPSVVFLI
-304 AALLW
+304 AVLLW
-309 ISTCIIQ
+309 LSTCIIQ

-347 FDKVEIYDTETVNK
+347 FDKVEIYDTENVNK

-457 ELSKMMEEKKLGLEV
+457 ELAKMMEEKNLGLEV
-472 VAVVL
+472 VAVIL

-543 ITEFMASVEAYNASS
+543 VTEFMASVEAYNASS

-595 IAGNSGNSSSS
+595 IAGNSGNSVS
-606 NAGNSSS
+606 GNSGNN
-613 SNAGNSSSS
+613 SNS
-622 NSNSNSGNNTNNSSG
+622 NSNSNSGNN
-637 NSSTQQ
+637 STQQ

>member
-371 ADNIWTEGHEGEEY
+371 ADNIWTEGHEGEEN

-606 NAGNSSS
+606 NAGN
-613 SNAGNSSSS
+613 NSSS

>member
-1 MKNETIHGRLLAAM
+1 MKPETIHGRLLAAM

-24 LITYGMFYIT
+24 IITYGMFYIT
-34 GYYLYYFLFI
+34 GYYLYFFLFI

-62 DTRIHKPKKI
+62 DIRIHKPKKI
-72 KVKKARKS
+72 KVKKDRK
-80 RRKKEVADLQEKD
+80 RKRKKAVAEYQELDKEEIVMLAEEKQEK
-93 KDDVV
+93 
-98 EPVLEKHEKKKRVRL
+98 KRRFRL
-113 HPIVLPICLIGYVL
+113 HPIVLPIYLIGYVL
-127 VFYYCCTRIV
+127 IFYYCCTRIV

-147 KPIAAHAVFLIILF
+147 NPIAAHAVFLIILF

-210 LQLVSIQ
+210 LQLVNIQ

-228 FYSVAFITLSLLII
+228 FYSIAFTTLSLLII
-242 IMRKELAVAPYIHI
+242 IMRKELAVAPYIHV

-304 AALLW
+304 AVLLW

-333 KILKPGLHLTLPYP
+333 KILNPGLHLTLPYP

-385 KLLLGG
+385 KRLKT
-391 GDEVVSINLRL
+391 VSDNSYFAVI
-402 EYKISDLKQ
+402 Y
-411 YLTTATSPESMM
+411 
-423 QALAYELVTDQTI
+423 
-436 ATDLSSLMSA
+436 
-446 DRDAFSENFQK
+446 DA
-457 ELSKMMEEKKLGLEV
+457 GTC
-472 VAVVL
+472 
-477 ESIHPPVEIAWVY
+477 I
-490 QELISAGINAEK
+490 
-502 YLVNAQ
+502 
-508 DVAAVTIAQ
+508 
-517 AETTHDTTVGG
+517 
-528 AQVSYEEKV
+528 
-537 AAAKAS
+537 
-543 ITEFMASVEAYNASS
+543 
-558 DAYKYQKY
+558 
-566 LAAVRKAYGNAN
+566 
-578 LVILGEGVDQ
+578 
-588 SAIYFGN
+588 
-595 IAGNSGNSSSS
+595 
-606 NAGNSSS
+606 
-613 SNAGNSSSS
+613 
-622 NSNSNSGNNTNNSSG
+622 
-637 NSSTQQ
+637 

>member
-1 MKNETIHGRLLAAM
+1 MKNETIHGRMLAAM
-15 STFIILMVC
+15 STFIILMIC

-34 GYYLYYFLFI
+34 GYYLYFFLFI
-44 TSLFLGS
+44 TSLFLGA

-62 DTRIHKPKKI
+62 DTRLKKPKKV
-72 KVKKARKS
+72 KVKKARKG
-80 RRKKEVADLQEKD
+80 RKKKVATEDEEISGQEET
-93 KDDVV
+93 V
-98 EPVLEKHEKKKRVRL
+98 EITAKKKKRFTV
-113 HPIVLPICLIGYVL
+113 HPFILPICLIGYIL

-210 LQLVSIQ
+210 LQLVNIQ

-228 FYSVAFITLSLLII
+228 FYSVAFVTLSLLII
-242 IMRKELAVAPYIHI
+242 IMRKELDVAPYIHI

-304 AALLW
+304 AVLLW
-309 ISTCIIQ
+309 LSTCIIQ

-411 YLTTATSPESMM
+411 YLKTATSPESMM

-457 ELSKMMEEKKLGLEV
+457 ELSKMMEEKNLGLEV

-543 ITEFMASVEAYNASS
+543 VTEFMASVEAYNASS

-595 IAGNSGNSSSS
+595 IAGNSGSSSS
-606 NAGNSSS
+606 ESSGNSSS
-613 SNAGNSSSS
+613 SSSSSSSS
-622 NSNSNSGNNTNNSSG
+622 NSSS